1 MLPDDDARFGA
12 VELKPEKT
20 TKKSVKLIKLTP
32 IYEEDHP
39 MRVVGVCCRLSQNKY

>member
-12 VELKPEKT
+12 VNSNVKITGEQ
-20 TKKSVKLIKLTP
+20 SVKLIKLKP

-39 MRVVGVCCRLSQNKY
+39 MR